1 MMGGDVYGFEAIWQD
16 MLMLGEIPS
25 NAKELVLWLDGYQ
38 YPEGQ
43 IQAEPHMLQ
52 TATDDD
58 ELDLA
63 VLMFDDHYGAKHPD
77 RVAFPLWE
85 QQTLPDT
92 VASDPGTFRWR
103 GPVNDLSPRGR
114 GQGEVYL
121 VFIVIHDTGWLM
133 DLYGAFRIRGL
144 RLPEF
149 ASYLQNERPQ
159 LVEQS
164 RWEAWISSG
173 DWPDE
178 LRLLRW
184 AALESSPGAS
194 LESILGKADSWHP
207 HSCVRQMYESNRP
220 DRFLLDDWESCQ
232 RQWQRVEARRKQD
245 RYRLDDAR
253 RPTFIQAAPHLAQ
266 LSFGYE
272 TDDPNDDMNTQWFL
286 FDDLWAASHPDM
298 AKSLLHWASKQLP
311 L

>member
-1 MMGGDVYGFEAIWQD
+1 MGGDVYGFSAIWQA
-16 MLMLGEIPS
+16 MLTLGKPPKTGRALAE
-25 NAKELVLWLDGYQ
+25 WLDGRD
-38 YPEGQ
+38 YPEG
-43 IQAEPHMLQ
+43 IIHAEPHMLQ

-63 VLMFDDHYGAKHPD
+63 VLMFDDHYAAKHPD

-121 VFIVIHDTGWLM
+121 VFIVIHDTGWLI

-144 RLPEF
+144 RLPELV
-149 ASYLQNERPQ
+149 SYLQNESPQ

-164 RWEAWISSG
+164 RWFVDWCESG
-173 DWPDE
+173 SWPDE

-194 LESILGKADSWHP
+194 LETILAKADSWHP
-207 HSCVRQMYESNRP
+207 HVCVPEMYESDRP
-220 DRFLLDDWESCQ
+220 ERFLLDDWETCQ
-232 RQWQRVEARRKQD
+232 RQWQRVQTRRGEGNGNPNEG
-245 RYRLDDAR
+245 R

-272 TDDPNDDMNTQWFL
+272 SERPYDDMNTQWFL

-298 AKSLLHWASKQLP
+298 ARSLLHWASKQLP